1 MGRFFNFWNLSER
14 ERKGYI
20 FLLMLILLIMLAPWA
35 YRQFFRQENPVK
47 PSLEL
52 LDSLRRSRVAGESYS
67 SKYTTAPHRNTHTKK
82 DEGSLFFFNPNQLSE
97 ERWRAL
103 GFSDKQIAVIK
114 NYEKKGGYFKRKA
127 DLAKIYSI
135 SEKQLQRIAPYLLFD
150 SISSR
155 RIVDKAVA
163 PKPYTEKSTSIRMD
177 LNRTDTSDL
186 KKLPGIG
193 SVLSKRIVT
202 FRDRLGGFYSINQLA
217 EVYGLSPELLSV
229 IQQQLFVDATFPI
242 QKIAF
247 NEASVEDLLKHP
259 YINRKTAML
268 LIRYRDQ
275 HKPVNAITELEN
287 ILALPAGFLNKIEPY
302 LRFN

>member
-1 MGRFFNFWNLSER
+1 MGRFSNFWYLSER

-20 FLLMLILLIMLAPWA
+20 FLLMLILLIMAAPWA
-35 YRQFFRQENPVK
+35 YRQFLRKENPVK
-47 PSLEL
+47 PSLAL
-52 LDSLRRSRVAGESYS
+52 LDSLRRSTVDRGYS
-67 SKYTTAPHRNTHTKK
+67 STYHPAPRRSSYTKK
-82 DEGSLFFFNPNQLSE
+82 EEGSLFFFNPNQLPV

-114 NYEKKGGYFKRKA
+114 NYEKKGGHFRNKA

-135 SEKQLQRIAPYLLFD
+135 SDKQFQRIAPYLLFD
-150 SISSR
+150 SINSGH
-155 RIVDKAVA
+155 IVYKAVA
-163 PKPYTEKSTSIRMD
+163 PKAYTEKSTSIRID
-177 LNRTDTSDL
+177 VNRADTSDL

-193 SVLSKRIVT
+193 SVFSKRIVT
-202 FRDRLGGFYSINQLA
+202 FRDRLGGFYSIDQLA
-217 EVYGLSPELLSV
+217 EVYGLSPELLSA

-247 NEASVEDLLKHP
+247 NEATVDDLLKHP

-275 HKPVNAITELEN
+275 HRPVNAIADLEN
-287 ILALPAGFLNKIEPY
+287 ILALPEGFLHKIAPY